1 MQYVSSERLQACDK
15 SSQSQVGFSTQKIL
29 QNFLLSCS
37 KLKINSTISII
48 YIPKITNLITVWWIN
63 IFNINLL
70 LSQKSPVKPYR
81 HEQAMLSFGN

>member
-15 SSQSQVGFSTQKIL
+15 SPQSQVGFSTQKIL

-48 YIPKITNLITVWWIN
+48 YIPKITNLFKLCFVLGAR
-63 IFNINLL
+63 FNYCLVDKYI
-70 LSQKSPVKPYR
+70 
-81 HEQAMLSFGN
+81 